1 MFGILCVSHFIAS
14 TVFYVTFYVVL
25 GYFVLYYI
33 NFVLCLQKKFSSR
46 CRKKIRHLIST
57 QKIVF
62 CLFIFSFIATK
73 KKHVTRKSVQSKTK
87 GKFLH
92 LRMLRVARVTH
103 PPSDNQLIPAYSR
116 SFPSSL
122 LRSPPTALAR
132 GFRKSSSSSWP
143 LLDLRC
149 WFLLVEVA
157 IPRGNLK
164 LRRPRSTWGGRSR
177 RPGPWESQRGRPSLC
192 GYWRI
197 LL

>member
-132 GFRKSSSSSWP
+132 GFRKSSSSS
-143 LLDLRC
+143 
-149 WFLLVEVA
+149 
-157 IPRGNLK
+157 
-164 LRRPRSTWGGRSR
+164 
-177 RPGPWESQRGRPSLC
+177 
-192 GYWRI
+192 
-197 LL
+197 

>member
-1 MFGILCVSHFIAS
+1 MCVLNSMRILFYRFYCILCNLLCSHK
-14 TVFYVTFYVVL
+14 L
-25 GYFVLYYI
+25 LRFVLYK
-33 NFVLCLQKKFSSR
+33 FRFMSTKKKFSSR
-46 CRKKIRHLIST
+46 CRKKNRHLIST

-92 LRMLRVARVTH
+92 LRMLRVVRVTH

-132 GFRKSSSSSWP
+132 GFRKSSSSS
-143 LLDLRC
+143 
-149 WFLLVEVA
+149 
-157 IPRGNLK
+157 
-164 LRRPRSTWGGRSR
+164 
-177 RPGPWESQRGRPSLC
+177 
-192 GYWRI
+192 
-197 LL
+197 